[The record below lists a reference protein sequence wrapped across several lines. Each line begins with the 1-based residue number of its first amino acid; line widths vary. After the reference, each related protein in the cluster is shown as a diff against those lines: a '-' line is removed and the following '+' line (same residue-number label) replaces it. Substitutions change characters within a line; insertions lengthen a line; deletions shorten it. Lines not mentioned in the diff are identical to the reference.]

1 MNDIDHEIGI
11 EKQTNI
17 FSFDPLT
24 KVRQFPSELINV
36 RSINGEGKKI
46 ESLCIVHK
54 LYNLNKIFWELVY
67 KFMQWLR
74 LKTYSKND
82 KNYVLK
88 QNMHLSEICIFS
100 GYSMWRRYFL
110 LLTKIRC
117 VLKRSALYLCLSN
130 QVTVYTA

>member
-24 KVRQFPSELINV
+24 KDRQFPSELINV

-54 LYNLNKIFWELVY
+54 LHNLNKIF
-67 KFMQWLR
+67 
-74 LKTYSKND
+74 
-82 KNYVLK
+82 
-88 QNMHLSEICIFS
+88 
-100 GYSMWRRYFL
+100 
-110 LLTKIRC
+110 
-117 VLKRSALYLCLSN
+117 
-130 QVTVYTA
+130 